1 MVAPLLKLDDIHLTF
16 GGTPLLTGA
25 DLQVNPGD
33 RICLVGRNGSGK
45 STLMKI
51 AADLVEPDRGER
63 FLQPG
68 IHVAYLA
75 QEPNFGGAKT
85 VGDYV
90 DTAFSETEDPYQGR
104 RILETLG
111 LTGEEDPSTLS
122 GGEGRRAAIAHTLG
136 PKPDIVLLDEPTNH
150 LDLPTISWLESYLAD
165 TRSAMV
171 LISHDRRFLNALS
184 QRTVWIDRGVAR
196 ELNKGF
202 QAFEQWRDDVLDAE
216 AEASHK
222 RDRKIAREESW
233 MQGGVS
239 GRRKRNM
246 RRVGELQ
253 ALRQEK
259 REARAAVGS
268 VRLEATEAQTSGKLV
283 VEADN
288 LDFRYPDGPHV
299 IQDLSMRMMRG
310 DRVGLIGP
318 NGAGKTTLLKVLIGE
333 LEPDTGRLRFGA
345 NLETV
350 WLDQKRETLSE
361 TATLTDVLTGG
372 RGDTVFVN
380 GRSRHVASYLKDFL
394 FLPEQARSPVK
405 VLSGGERARLMLAKA
420 LCQPSNLLVL
430 DEPTNDLDLETLD
443 LLQELLSDYTGTLL
457 LVSHDRDFID
467 RVCTSVM
474 VTEGQGKWRE
484 YPGGFSDMVSQASP
498 DALTLLGLADK
509 DKRSRAG
516 NKKSPKASN
525 AKPGVGDPNST
536 PARHVAKLSYKE
548 KYALETLPKE
558 IAQLEASIA
567 SLETELGDPNLFS
580 KKPERF
586 QAASKALTEAQNKL
600 AEAETRWLELEMRRE
615 ELEG

>member
-1 MVAPLLKLDDIHLTF
+1 
-16 GGTPLLTGA
+16 
-25 DLQVNPGD
+25 
-33 RICLVGRNGSGK
+33 
-45 STLMKI
+45 
-51 AADLVEPDRGER
+51 
-63 FLQPG
+63 
-68 IHVAYLA
+68 
-75 QEPNFGGAKT
+75 
-85 VGDYV
+85 
-90 DTAFSETEDPYQGR
+90 
-104 RILETLG
+104 
-111 LTGEEDPSTLS
+111 
-122 GGEGRRAAIAHTLG
+122 
-136 PKPDIVLLDEPTNH
+136 
-150 LDLPTISWLESYLAD
+150 
-165 TRSAMV
+165 
-171 LISHDRRFLNALS
+171 
-184 QRTVWIDRGVAR
+184 
-196 ELNKGF
+196 KGF

-333 LEPDTGRLRFGA
+333 MEPDTGRLRFGA

-558 IAQLEASIA
+558 IAQLEASIG

-580 KKPERF
+580 KEPERF